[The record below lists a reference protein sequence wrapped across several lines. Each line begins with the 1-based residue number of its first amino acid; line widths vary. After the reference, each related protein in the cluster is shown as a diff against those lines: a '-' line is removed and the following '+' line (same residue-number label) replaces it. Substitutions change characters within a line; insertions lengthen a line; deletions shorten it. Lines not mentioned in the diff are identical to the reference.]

1 MFGRRAGVHEGL
13 SDDRQTGVSD
23 AALMDVKHKLRILY
37 DVHPEPERKAADTE
51 RRDLLSVL
59 SSVVTSR

>member
-23 AALMDVKHKLRILY
+23 AALVDVEHKLRILY
-37 DVHPEPERKAADTE
+37 DVNPEPEREAGHTE
-51 RRDLLSVL
+51 RKE
-59 SSVVTSR
+59 